1 MLCNLLLHTLRL
13 YCNFYTIQ
21 FFKMEKF
28 LLYQYIVTSLSV
40 LLLINFII
48 NNILFKNTANYL
60 LPESFKKAPPLV
72 SILIPARNEASNI
85 KRCVRSL
92 LKQDYPNTE
101 IIVLDDNS
109 DDDTSLIVKKLAEK
123 NSNLKLITGKP
134 LKSG

>member
-1 MLCNLLLHTLRL
+1 
-13 YCNFYTIQ
+13 
-21 FFKMEKF
+21 MEKF
-28 LLYQYIVTSLSV
+28 LLYQYIITSLSV